1 MVAVVRAA
9 MALVVAA
16 TAVVRPSQ
24 RGGGGGGGGGVSSD
38 VLDSGPYRGCGIGA
52 NGAAVVVAVVK
63 LVNSLCIVVVAVAKR
78 VVERVAAVAT
88 EVVVAVE
95 ARAVEARAVEARE
108 VVAARV
114 VVVAKVVVVA
124 VEKMAVEARAVEA
137 RARAV
142 PSANLVP
149 NLSRA
154 AALGVAAHSMSL
166 LIIKKLYYIGACL
179 RLELRR
185 EL

>member
-1 MVAVVRAA
+1 M
-9 MALVVAA
+9 
-16 TAVVRPSQ
+16 
-24 RGGGGGGGGGVSSD
+24 
-38 VLDSGPYRGCGIGA
+38 
-52 NGAAVVVAVVK
+52 VVAVVK

-124 VEKMAVEARAVEA
+124 VEKRALEQNMFGCACVSHLGFTMAFV
-137 RARAV
+137 
-142 PSANLVP
+142 SGYTQNL
-149 NLSRA
+149 
-154 AALGVAAHSMSL
+154 
-166 LIIKKLYYIGACL
+166 C
-179 RLELRR
+179 EL
-185 EL
+185 

>member
-1 MVAVVRAA
+1 M
-9 MALVVAA
+9 
-16 TAVVRPSQ
+16 
-24 RGGGGGGGGGVSSD
+24 
-38 VLDSGPYRGCGIGA
+38 
-52 NGAAVVVAVVK
+52 VK

-124 VEKMAVEARAVEA
+124 VEKRAVEARAVEA

-154 AALGVAAHSMSL
+154 AAL
-166 LIIKKLYYIGACL
+166 
-179 RLELRR
+179 EP
-185 EL
+185 